1 MSFSAD
7 TEDLHDDGFEGSH
20 DEHGIFTKVFF
31 ENGGGSTSKRCPIAG
46 VDNFECEHSKKL
58 DTSLCSNSA
67 NSAVTSW
74 SCSKNLCQE
83 DTNAVIESYG
93 GVCASGSFLGRNAL
107 AERDDRD
114 ASVKRIKFSA
124 AEVSRDKVERRMV
137 LYAPLQQ
144 NEIVSGLYSKPLGS
158 VYQKVTPDLIESSA
172 QGFTSS
178 GHLLKQY
185 VKGGRGTKTK
195 DKDITKSRI
204 QDLDANDRKEAV
216 IGKAIA
222 SPVSQESFA
231 SKLVVSSPAAV
242 VEKFES
248 PFRVEEQ
255 LSGFQSSGVGS
266 SDISGVID
274 SKKDPRPL
282 LQTHVFR
289 ILRSA
294 GWSIERRKRSC
305 RTYVE
310 TVYRSPEGRLF
321 REFPNVWRYFGQVL
335 FSDSCNFV
343 LDNDGKKWTD
353 MSQFWSDLLDTLTK
367 IEKEVN
373 QPNVS
378 YTLAQYWA
386 ILDPF
391 VNVIFVNRKIGSL
404 RKGAEVKA
412 GSSLAAQINKKN
424 GVVLARGKNVTK
436 EKFCSQGHMS
446 TQLCDSSLAAESS
459 LTASE
464 RSYNTCNGLSG
475 NGSLSRAVRRLK
487 GVCVPQA
494 DQVSMC
500 LEDTANRPETFD
512 CKVKGQRIAS
522 SYACGSDS
530 THGQVG
536 NFKYND
542 CVTSGDVSDILQGSV
557 SAALYQYSN
566 ISSPSSNKQR
576 SECNVKTPSELPG
589 DLSFESLEE
598 NDKSSGAQE
607 TGKVGKLP
615 QHLLDDHSSYLSD
628 GLLQSGCDEYQ
639 FDKLTN
645 ALKFETKDEGSAL
658 GVILK
663 KKACRRSRKISEIRL
678 TALNQSGFL
687 WSYPPARGKNVT
699 KEKFCSQGHMSTQ
712 LCDSS
717 LAAESSL
724 TASERSYNTCNG
736 LSGNGSLSR
745 AVRRLKGVCVPQ
757 ADQVSMCLEDTANRP
772 ETFDCKVKGQRIA
785 SSYACGSDST
795 HGQVGN
801 FKYNDC
807 VTSGDVSDIL
817 QGSVSAA
824 LYQYS
829 NISSPS
835 SNKQRSECNVKTP
848 SELPGDLS
856 FESLEENDKS
866 SGAQETGKV
875 GKLPQHLLD
884 DHSSYL
890 SDGLL
895 QSGCDEYQFDKLTN
909 ALKFETKDEGS
920 ALGVILKKK
929 ACRRSRKISEIRLT
943 ALNQSGFLWSY
954 PPGMNEHR
962 DTDVYR
968 AELNSKEAQE
978 YFVTKGNLQK
988 SSSLGSC
995 LHQVKK
1001 KGSKFKRSF
1010 GTCDG
1015 SKNRQKKSTECQI
1028 QDDDLLVSAIIRN
1041 KDLGLGAT
1049 KSKLKDPKKRPRTKF
1064 KSKKSRCKLL
1074 PRSIGKGGKHITE
1087 IKLYNIGSRTVLSWL
1102 ILAGVISLNDVIQ
1115 YRDPEDDSIVKDGLV
1130 SWDGIVCNC
1139 CNRVLSVSEFKTHA
1153 GFKFNRP
1160 CMNLFMES
1168 GKPFTL
1174 CQLQAWSAE
1183 YKTRKN
1189 GIQKVEADD
1198 NDQNDDSCGLCGDV
1212 GELICCD
1219 NCPSTF
1225 HLSCLFMKELPEG
1238 NWYCSN
1244 CTCPICGNFVNDKDA
1259 SSSFDSFKCSQCEHK
1274 YHKACLNDKSE
1285 LEEKVSD
1292 TLFCGGSCKEL
1303 HLGLSSRLGMINHLS
1318 NGFSWTLLRCIHE
1331 DQKIHS
1337 AQRLA
1342 LKAECNS
1349 KLAVALS
1356 IMEECFLSMVDPRTG
1371 VDMRPHLMYNWGSEF
1386 ARLNFS
1392 GFYSLVLEKEDV
1404 VICVASIRIHG
1415 VTVAEM
1421 PLIATCSKYRRQ
1433 GMCRSLVNVIEE
1445 LLISFKVEKLVITAI
1460 PNVVETWTK
1469 GFGFKLVEEEER
1481 KALNKIN
1488 LMVFPG
1494 TVLLS
1499 KSLYQSQKTGGQS
1512 ETGNTSCLQQDNSI
1526 EHLRRE
1532 ELTNIG
1538 IQAVGDQLANS
1549 LQHTIYAKETCAK
1562 IVTEFVGD
1570 KTLQDSEINGTK
1582 EIANASGEE
1591 LCDNLALRVIEETT
1605 RLVICTKGKPADES
1619 VQCADCNFL
1628 SEEVRIKL
1636 GERPKVRSCQESP
1649 AGETNSVS
1657 QTDGCCGDNEAD
1669 TVMKVESVQQS
1680 DPVCVDNHSAKI
1692 DEGVV
1697 VTPEQFLEVS
1707 CEEQEMALAS
1717 SSVKESCIFNGT
1729 QVSVGETAAE
1739 RL

>member
-1 MSFSAD
+1 
-7 TEDLHDDGFEGSH
+7 
-20 DEHGIFTKVFF
+20 
-31 ENGGGSTSKRCPIAG
+31 
-46 VDNFECEHSKKL
+46 
-58 DTSLCSNSA
+58 
-67 NSAVTSW
+67 
-74 SCSKNLCQE
+74 
-83 DTNAVIESYG
+83 
-93 GVCASGSFLGRNAL
+93 
-107 AERDDRD
+107 
-114 ASVKRIKFSA
+114 
-124 AEVSRDKVERRMV
+124 MV
-137 LYAPLQQ
+137 LHAPLQQ
-144 NEIVSGLYSKPLGS
+144 NEI
-158 VYQKVTPDLIESSA
+158 
-172 QGFTSS
+172 GFTSS

-204 QDLDANDRKEAV
+204 QDLDASDRKEAV

-248 PFRVEEQ
+248 PFSVEEQ
-255 LSGFQSSGVGS
+255 RSGFQSSGVGS

-353 MSQFWSDLLDTLTK
+353 MSQFWSDLLDTLAN
-367 IEKEVN
+367 IEKELN

-378 YTLAQYWA
+378 YTLAHYWA

-412 GSSLAAQINKKN
+412 GSSLATQINKKN
-424 GVVLARGKNVTK
+424 GVVLARRKNVTK

-446 TQLCDSSLAAESS
+446 TQLHDSSLAAESS

-487 GVCVPQA
+487 GVRVPQA

-530 THGQVG
+530 THGQLG
-536 NFKYND
+536 NLKYID
-542 CVTSGDVSDILQGSV
+542 FVASGDVSDILQGSV
-557 SAALYQYSN
+557 SAAPYQYSN
-566 ISSPSSNKQR
+566 LSSPSSNKQR

-598 NDKSSGAQE
+598 NDKSSGAQD

-615 QHLLDDHSSYLSD
+615 QHLLDDHPSYLSD

-639 FDKLTN
+639 FDKLT
-645 ALKFETKDEGSAL
+645 D
-658 GVILK
+658 
-663 KKACRRSRKISEIRL
+663 
-678 TALNQSGFL
+678 
-687 WSYPPARGKNVT
+687 
-699 KEKFCSQGHMSTQ
+699 
-712 LCDSS
+712 
-717 LAAESSL
+717 
-724 TASERSYNTCNG
+724 
-736 LSGNGSLSR
+736 
-745 AVRRLKGVCVPQ
+745 
-757 ADQVSMCLEDTANRP
+757 
-772 ETFDCKVKGQRIA
+772 
-785 SSYACGSDST
+785 
-795 HGQVGN
+795 
-801 FKYNDC
+801 
-807 VTSGDVSDIL
+807 
-817 QGSVSAA
+817 
-824 LYQYS
+824 
-829 NISSPS
+829 
-835 SNKQRSECNVKTP
+835 
-848 SELPGDLS
+848 
-856 FESLEENDKS
+856 
-866 SGAQETGKV
+866 
-875 GKLPQHLLD
+875 
-884 DHSSYL
+884 
-890 SDGLL
+890 
-895 QSGCDEYQFDKLTN
+895 

-954 PPGMNEHR
+954 PPGMNDHR
-962 DTDVYR
+962 DTDVCQ

-978 YFVTKGNLQK
+978 SFVTKGNLRK
-988 SSSLGSC
+988 SSSLGTC

-1010 GTCDG
+1010 GTRDD

-1041 KDLGLGAT
+1041 KDLGLVAT
-1049 KSKLKDPKKRPRTKF
+1049 GSKLKGPKKRPRTKF

-1115 YRDPEDDSIVKDGLV
+1115 YRDPEDDSIVKDGIV

-1481 KALNKIN
+1481 EALNKIN

-1499 KSLYQSQKTGGQS
+1499 KPLYQSQKTDVQS

-1532 ELTNIG
+1532 ELTNAG
-1538 IQAVGDQLANS
+1538 IQAVGDQLADS
-1549 LQHTIYAKETCAK
+1549 LQHTIYAKEACAK
-1562 IVTEFVGD
+1562 VVTEFVGD
-1570 KTLQDSEINGTK
+1570 KTLQESEINGTK
-1582 EIANASGEE
+1582 EIANAGGEE

-1605 RLVICTKGKPADES
+1605 RLVICTKGKSADES

-1636 GERPKVRSCQESP
+1636 EERPKVRSCQEYP

-1717 SSVKESCIFNGT
+1717 SSVKESCICNGT
-1729 QVSVGETAAE
+1729 QVSVGETTAE

>member
-31 ENGGGSTSKRCPIAG
+31 ENGGGSTSKRCPVAG
-46 VDNFECEHSKKL
+46 VDNFECKHSKKL

-93 GVCASGSFLGRNAL
+93 GACASGSFLDRNAL
-107 AERDDRD
+107 AERDDLD

-124 AEVSRDKVERRMV
+124 AEVSRDKAERRMV
-137 LYAPLQQ
+137 LHAPLQQ
-144 NEIVSGLYSKPLGS
+144 NEIVSGLYSKSLGS

-204 QDLDANDRKEAV
+204 QDLDASDRKEAV

-248 PFRVEEQ
+248 PFSVEEQ

-353 MSQFWSDLLDTLTK
+353 MSQFWSDLLDTLAN
-367 IEKEVN
+367 IEKELN

-378 YTLAQYWA
+378 YTLAHYWA

-412 GSSLAAQINKKN
+412 GSSLATQINKKN
-424 GVVLARGKNVTK
+424 GVVLARRKNVTK

-446 TQLCDSSLAAESS
+446 TQLHDSSLAAESS

-487 GVCVPQA
+487 GVRVPQA

-530 THGQVG
+530 THGQLG
-536 NFKYND
+536 NFKYID
-542 CVTSGDVSDILQGSV
+542 FVASGDVSDILQGSV
-557 SAALYQYSN
+557 SAAPYQYSN

-598 NDKSSGAQE
+598 NDKSSGAQD

-615 QHLLDDHSSYLSD
+615 QHLLDGHPSYLSD
-628 GLLQSGCDEYQ
+628 GLLQSGCDGYQ
-639 FDKLTN
+639 FDKLT
-645 ALKFETKDEGSAL
+645 D
-658 GVILK
+658 
-663 KKACRRSRKISEIRL
+663 
-678 TALNQSGFL
+678 
-687 WSYPPARGKNVT
+687 
-699 KEKFCSQGHMSTQ
+699 
-712 LCDSS
+712 
-717 LAAESSL
+717 
-724 TASERSYNTCNG
+724 
-736 LSGNGSLSR
+736 
-745 AVRRLKGVCVPQ
+745 
-757 ADQVSMCLEDTANRP
+757 
-772 ETFDCKVKGQRIA
+772 
-785 SSYACGSDST
+785 
-795 HGQVGN
+795 
-801 FKYNDC
+801 
-807 VTSGDVSDIL
+807 
-817 QGSVSAA
+817 
-824 LYQYS
+824 
-829 NISSPS
+829 
-835 SNKQRSECNVKTP
+835 
-848 SELPGDLS
+848 
-856 FESLEENDKS
+856 
-866 SGAQETGKV
+866 
-875 GKLPQHLLD
+875 
-884 DHSSYL
+884 
-890 SDGLL
+890 
-895 QSGCDEYQFDKLTN
+895 

-954 PPGMNEHR
+954 PPGMNDHR
-962 DTDVYR
+962 DIDVCQ

-978 YFVTKGNLQK
+978 SFVTKGNLRK

-1010 GTCDG
+1010 GTRDG

-1028 QDDDLLVSAIIRN
+1028 QDDDLL
-1041 KDLGLGAT
+1041 
-1049 KSKLKDPKKRPRTKF
+1049 
-1064 KSKKSRCKLL
+1064 SKKSRCKLL

-1225 HLSCLFMKELPEG
+1225 HLSCLFMKLPKAILGKISFLVANVPYGKLASELELPEG

-1274 YHKACLNDKSE
+1274 SFSERKKKEDGIVISIVEHNIENLHHKACLNDKSG

-1481 KALNKIN
+1481 EALNKIN

-1499 KSLYQSQKTGGQS
+1499 KPLYQSQKTDVQS

-1532 ELTNIG
+1532 ELTNVG
-1538 IQAVGDQLANS
+1538 IQAVGDQLADS
-1549 LQHTIYAKETCAK
+1549 LQHTIYAKEACAK

-1570 KTLQDSEINGTK
+1570 KTLQESEINGTK
-1582 EIANASGEE
+1582 EIANAGGEE

-1605 RLVICTKGKPADES
+1605 RLVICTKGKSADES

-1636 GERPKVRSCQESP
+1636 EERPKVRSCQEYP

-1669 TVMKVESVQQS
+1669 TVVKVESVQQS
-1680 DPVCVDNHSAKI
+1680 DPVCVNNHSAKI

-1717 SSVKESCIFNGT
+1717 SSVKKSCICNGT

>member
-1 MSFSAD
+1 MHCKGFFFEFRLCKVGLPLAEMSFSAD

-46 VDNFECEHSKKL
+46 VGNFECEHSKKL

-412 GSSLAAQINKKN
+412 GSSLATQINKKN

-615 QHLLDDHSSYLSD
+615 EHLLDDHSSYLSD

-658 GVILK
+658 V
-663 KKACRRSRKISEIRL
+663 
-678 TALNQSGFL
+678 
-687 WSYPPARGKNVT
+687 
-699 KEKFCSQGHMSTQ
+699 
-712 LCDSS
+712 
-717 LAAESSL
+717 
-724 TASERSYNTCNG
+724 
-736 LSGNGSLSR
+736 
-745 AVRRLKGVCVPQ
+745 
-757 ADQVSMCLEDTANRP
+757 
-772 ETFDCKVKGQRIA
+772 
-785 SSYACGSDST
+785 
-795 HGQVGN
+795 
-801 FKYNDC
+801 
-807 VTSGDVSDIL
+807 
-817 QGSVSAA
+817 
-824 LYQYS
+824 
-829 NISSPS
+829 
-835 SNKQRSECNVKTP
+835 
-848 SELPGDLS
+848 
-856 FESLEENDKS
+856 
-866 SGAQETGKV
+866 
-875 GKLPQHLLD
+875 
-884 DHSSYL
+884 
-890 SDGLL
+890 
-895 QSGCDEYQFDKLTN
+895 
-909 ALKFETKDEGS
+909 
-920 ALGVILKKK
+920 VILKKK

>member
-1 MSFSAD
+1 
-7 TEDLHDDGFEGSH
+7 
-20 DEHGIFTKVFF
+20 
-31 ENGGGSTSKRCPIAG
+31 
-46 VDNFECEHSKKL
+46 
-58 DTSLCSNSA
+58 
-67 NSAVTSW
+67 
-74 SCSKNLCQE
+74 
-83 DTNAVIESYG
+83 
-93 GVCASGSFLGRNAL
+93 
-107 AERDDRD
+107 
-114 ASVKRIKFSA
+114 
-124 AEVSRDKVERRMV
+124 MV

-412 GSSLAAQINKKN
+412 GSSLATQINKKN

-615 QHLLDDHSSYLSD
+615 EHLLDDHSSYLSD

-658 GVILK
+658 V
-663 KKACRRSRKISEIRL
+663 
-678 TALNQSGFL
+678 
-687 WSYPPARGKNVT
+687 
-699 KEKFCSQGHMSTQ
+699 
-712 LCDSS
+712 
-717 LAAESSL
+717 
-724 TASERSYNTCNG
+724 
-736 LSGNGSLSR
+736 
-745 AVRRLKGVCVPQ
+745 
-757 ADQVSMCLEDTANRP
+757 
-772 ETFDCKVKGQRIA
+772 
-785 SSYACGSDST
+785 
-795 HGQVGN
+795 
-801 FKYNDC
+801 
-807 VTSGDVSDIL
+807 
-817 QGSVSAA
+817 
-824 LYQYS
+824 
-829 NISSPS
+829 
-835 SNKQRSECNVKTP
+835 
-848 SELPGDLS
+848 
-856 FESLEENDKS
+856 
-866 SGAQETGKV
+866 
-875 GKLPQHLLD
+875 
-884 DHSSYL
+884 
-890 SDGLL
+890 
-895 QSGCDEYQFDKLTN
+895 
-909 ALKFETKDEGS
+909 
-920 ALGVILKKK
+920 VILKKK

>member
-46 VDNFECEHSKKL
+46 VGNFECEHSKKL

-412 GSSLAAQINKKN
+412 GSSLATQINKKN

-615 QHLLDDHSSYLSD
+615 EHLLDDHSSYLSD

-658 GVILK
+658 V
-663 KKACRRSRKISEIRL
+663 
-678 TALNQSGFL
+678 
-687 WSYPPARGKNVT
+687 
-699 KEKFCSQGHMSTQ
+699 
-712 LCDSS
+712 
-717 LAAESSL
+717 
-724 TASERSYNTCNG
+724 
-736 LSGNGSLSR
+736 
-745 AVRRLKGVCVPQ
+745 
-757 ADQVSMCLEDTANRP
+757 
-772 ETFDCKVKGQRIA
+772 
-785 SSYACGSDST
+785 
-795 HGQVGN
+795 
-801 FKYNDC
+801 
-807 VTSGDVSDIL
+807 
-817 QGSVSAA
+817 
-824 LYQYS
+824 
-829 NISSPS
+829 
-835 SNKQRSECNVKTP
+835 
-848 SELPGDLS
+848 
-856 FESLEENDKS
+856 
-866 SGAQETGKV
+866 
-875 GKLPQHLLD
+875 
-884 DHSSYL
+884 
-890 SDGLL
+890 
-895 QSGCDEYQFDKLTN
+895 
-909 ALKFETKDEGS
+909 
-920 ALGVILKKK
+920 VILKKK

>member
-31 ENGGGSTSKRCPIAG
+31 ENGGGSTSKRCPVAG
-46 VDNFECEHSKKL
+46 VDNFECKHSKKL

-93 GVCASGSFLGRNAL
+93 GVCASGSFLDRNAL
-107 AERDDRD
+107 AERDDLD

-124 AEVSRDKVERRMV
+124 AEVSRDKAERRMV
-137 LYAPLQQ
+137 LHAPLQQ
-144 NEIVSGLYSKPLGS
+144 NEIVSGLYSKSLGS
-158 VYQKVTPDLIESSA
+158 VYQKVTPDLIDSSA

-204 QDLDANDRKEAV
+204 QDLDASDRKEAV

-248 PFRVEEQ
+248 PFSVEEQ

-353 MSQFWSDLLDTLTK
+353 MSQFWSDLLDTLAN
-367 IEKEVN
+367 IEKELN

-378 YTLAQYWA
+378 YTLAHYWA

-412 GSSLAAQINKKN
+412 GSSLATQINKKN
-424 GVVLARGKNVTK
+424 GVVLARRKNVTK

-446 TQLCDSSLAAESS
+446 TQLHDSSLAAESS

-487 GVCVPQA
+487 GVRVPQA

-530 THGQVG
+530 THGQLG
-536 NFKYND
+536 NLKYID
-542 CVTSGDVSDILQGSV
+542 FVASGDVSDILQGSV
-557 SAALYQYSN
+557 SAAPYQYSN
-566 ISSPSSNKQR
+566 LSSPSSNKQR

-589 DLSFESLEE
+589 DLSFEYLEE
-598 NDKSSGAQE
+598 NDKSSGAQD

-615 QHLLDDHSSYLSD
+615 QHLLDDHPSYLSD

-639 FDKLTN
+639 FDKLT
-645 ALKFETKDEGSAL
+645 D
-658 GVILK
+658 
-663 KKACRRSRKISEIRL
+663 
-678 TALNQSGFL
+678 
-687 WSYPPARGKNVT
+687 
-699 KEKFCSQGHMSTQ
+699 
-712 LCDSS
+712 
-717 LAAESSL
+717 
-724 TASERSYNTCNG
+724 
-736 LSGNGSLSR
+736 
-745 AVRRLKGVCVPQ
+745 
-757 ADQVSMCLEDTANRP
+757 
-772 ETFDCKVKGQRIA
+772 
-785 SSYACGSDST
+785 
-795 HGQVGN
+795 
-801 FKYNDC
+801 
-807 VTSGDVSDIL
+807 
-817 QGSVSAA
+817 
-824 LYQYS
+824 
-829 NISSPS
+829 
-835 SNKQRSECNVKTP
+835 
-848 SELPGDLS
+848 
-856 FESLEENDKS
+856 
-866 SGAQETGKV
+866 
-875 GKLPQHLLD
+875 
-884 DHSSYL
+884 
-890 SDGLL
+890 
-895 QSGCDEYQFDKLTN
+895 

-954 PPGMNEHR
+954 PPGMNDHR
-962 DTDVYR
+962 DTDVCQ

-978 YFVTKGNLQK
+978 SFVTKGNLRK
-988 SSSLGSC
+988 SSSLGTC

-1010 GTCDG
+1010 GTRDG

-1041 KDLGLGAT
+1041 KDLGLVAT
-1049 KSKLKDPKKRPRTKF
+1049 GSKLKGPKKRPRTKF

-1481 KALNKIN
+1481 EALNKIN

-1499 KSLYQSQKTGGQS
+1499 KPLYQSQKTDVQS
-1512 ETGNTSCLQQDNSI
+1512 
-1526 EHLRRE
+1526 
-1532 ELTNIG
+1532 
-1538 IQAVGDQLANS
+1538 GDQLADS
-1549 LQHTIYAKETCAK
+1549 LQHTIYAKEACAK
-1562 IVTEFVGD
+1562 VVTEFVGD
-1570 KTLQDSEINGTK
+1570 KTLQESEINGTK
-1582 EIANASGEE
+1582 EIANAGGEE

-1605 RLVICTKGKPADES
+1605 RLVICTKGKSADES

-1636 GERPKVRSCQESP
+1636 EERPKVRSCQEYP

-1717 SSVKESCIFNGT
+1717 SSVKESCICNGT
-1729 QVSVGETAAE
+1729 QVSVGETTAE